1 MKDLQKLESGKPLA
15 IHAETFNSMV
25 DASKIVLR
33 TGQHTGAGQPT
44 SKPLEPSRIRLVNA
58 SGGDRQR
65 FDVLAVATPAIGPG
79 DNLAQFSREIL
90 PQGVLPHEITHYGK
104 FAVLLNPIAEGAI
117 GLAVVDGEVPCRV
130 SIGSRDHQYADVDH
144 LNPSALKSCSFGSAQ
159 IIWKQHPDL
168 LGEMLCIVRIGNPP
182 PRPFALE
189 DCHND
194 PSEPKLPTLYVSNDL
209 TRAAEEGA
217 IVLVEGDTV
226 CRQVRIARCDE
237 VGCLDL
243 PCVRI
248 VAIYPDC
255 SRCQSCWLLT
265 ECVLEGEPETIV
277 TNTDL
282 AAYENQVIKI
292 AAEPDTCWVVSHYG
306 LCPSNPTPV
315 VVIGN
320 YQFCSECVC
329 WDIAAC
335 DDEAN
340 IRKVSNDLFRLAVA
354 AGLLDEED
362 ELDDVISEGI
372 VFEIDGICYFA
383 TAYGECSLSS
393 EELEIAA
400 VHDDCTACGCI
411 KLVQCDAPANVIYAH
426 SAVDSDSDP
435 LNLRLL
441 AGQVVRLADG
451 ACYQVSIPDPEE
463 CDDPQQVTV
472 LEAYANCA
480 ACKCYTLYLCGSG
493 DDPGTRIATY
503 TDLQGLGYAVGQTIR
518 VAAGESYVCY
528 VIEDDAANC
537 SEAVGVVPLAQYP
550 DCESCA
556 GDRRYRLTNDC
567 ANEGCDGTDEDF
579 TPQADRITNEDLS
592 GAVGQRI
599 RAYGY
604 CWYVSIEPPETPV
617 SSGWEA
623 PVTWYGPYPT
633 CVTCAD
639 NTVYPWSHLFDL
651 VEIDEE
657 GRLVRH
663 RYERIVRGPGVES
676 ICDRGTTYL
685 CESCEPPTCS
695 QLQLCHSDP
704 AEYLYTQDDLSPAVV
719 NDVLQRQED
728 GLWYTLVATGVPCGY
743 PISPFTVDDTDTECP
758 EPPEL
763 CTRLILCGT
772 EEDEP
777 PTFLFTQSDLSAYEP
792 LDVLERNQ
800 DGLFYILDAFDV
812 ACAETPV
819 AFTVDS
825 NPEACPEPP
834 ETCTE
839 LTLCGSGGA
848 TVAYTSNN
856 TLTLNKFY
864 EGTIG
869 EDTGCWEVTAVNM
882 EPCGGEPVA
891 FTPASGPHDDCD
903 CGAAPPA
910 DCENC
915 AFGGV
920 RGQNAL
926 ISISGTGTCNCTPI
940 TDATFVYNETF
951 NSWSFSGTFCGEN
964 ITVSLA
970 CGADSADV
978 TLGAEGPQ
986 TMPVSYNSMTGVA
999 TVVASFMMGCEG
1011 DVEVSMQ
1018 FVPCEIET

>member
-1 MKDLQKLESGKPLA
+1 MKDLQKLEAGKPLA
-15 IHAETFNSMV
+15 IHADTFNTMV
-25 DASKIVLR
+25 DAAKLTLR
-33 TGQHTGAGQPT
+33 TGQKTGAGQPT
-44 SKPLEPSRIRLVNA
+44 SKPMEPSRIRLVNA

-90 PQGVLPHEITHYGK
+90 PQGVLPHEVSHYGK

-130 SIGSRDHQYADVDH
+130 SIGNRDHQYADVDH

-159 IIWKQHPDL
+159 IIWKQHPGL

-194 PSEPKLPTLYVSNDL
+194 PSKPKLPTLYVSNDL

-248 VAIYPDC
+248 VAIYADC

-265 ECVLEGEPETIV
+265 ECVLEGEPENII

-292 AAEPDTCWVVSHYG
+292 QSEPDKCWVVSHYG
-306 LCPSNPTPV
+306 LCPSDPTPV
-315 VVIGN
+315 TVIGH

-340 IRKVSNDLFRLAVA
+340 IRKVSNDLFRLAIA

-362 ELDDVISEGI
+362 TLDDVISHGI
-372 VFEIDGICYFA
+372 VFEIDGICYVA

-400 VHDDCTACGCI
+400 VHEDCTACGCI

-426 SAVDSDSDP
+426 SAVDADNDP

-441 AGQVVRLADG
+441 VGQVVRLADG
-451 ACYQVSIPDPEE
+451 ACYQVSIPPPEE
-463 CDDPQQVTV
+463 CDDTQQVQV
-472 LEAYANCA
+472 LEAYAHCGQ
-480 ACKCYTLYLCGSG
+480 CKVYTLYECGSG
-493 DDPGTRIATY
+493 EPGTTITTY
-503 TDLQGLGYAVGQTIR
+503 TDLVGLGYAVGQTFSATVGGQR
-518 VAAGESYVCY
+518 KCY
-528 VIEDDAANC
+528 TIVND
-537 SEAVGVVPLAQYP
+537 EAVFSGSVGIVPEQRYP
-550 DCESCA
+550 DCESCL
-556 GDRRYRLTNDC
+556 GTHRYRLVNDC

-579 TPQADRITNEDLS
+579 TPHADRITNEDLS
-592 GAVGQRI
+592 AAVGQRI

-604 CWYVSIEPPETPV
+604 CWLVSIEDPETPV

-623 PVTWYGPYPT
+623 PLTWHGPYRT
-633 CVTCAD
+633 CVACAD
-639 NTVYPWSHLFDL
+639 NTIYPWSHYFDL

-704 AEYLYTQDDLSPAVV
+704 AEYLYTQDDLSPAIV

-743 PISPFTVDDTDTECP
+743 PIQAFTVDDTDTQCP
-758 EPPEL
+758 EPPEPTVL
-763 CTRLILCGT
+763 VQLENC
-772 EEDEP
+772 EDDQETIIVAAASLTDP
-777 PTFLFTQSDLSAYEP
+777 EMGSVHRDNGDPATCWLVID
-792 LDVLERNQ
+792 D
-800 DGLFYILDAFDV
+800 DA
-812 ACAETPV
+812 A
-819 AFTVDS
+819 
-825 NPEACPEPP
+825 
-834 ETCTE
+834 
-839 LTLCGSGGA
+839 
-848 TVAYTSNN
+848 
-856 TLTLNKFY
+856 
-864 EGTIG
+864 
-869 EDTGCWEVTAVNM
+869 
-882 EPCGGEPVA
+882 GEPVA
-891 FTPASGPHDDCD
+891 FTETASFAPAGTPCADCL
-903 CGAAPPA
+903 APPEPACVDYDSESEKLLDAETGGIMIDFSFA
-910 DCENC
+910 D
-915 AFGGV
+915 GGCGSPNSSGALTYLGV
-920 RGQNAL
+920 DTLNPYGHGAVTGHWWRYNAGGYDLYLVMNASYGWTLYSCSNVTWGANGMSVIVDDGNTFEIELGL
-926 ISISGTGTCNCTPI
+926 IQSGNIFDCYGCTE
-940 TDATFVYNETF
+940 TESGNVYIRV
-951 NSWSFSGTFCGEN
+951 SF
-964 ITVSLA
+964 
-970 CGADSADV
+970 DR
-978 TLGAEGPQ
+978 
-986 TMPVSYNSMTGVA
+986 
-999 TVVASFMMGCEG
+999 CEG
-1011 DVEVSMQ
+1011 SE
-1018 FVPCEIET
+1018 PPPE